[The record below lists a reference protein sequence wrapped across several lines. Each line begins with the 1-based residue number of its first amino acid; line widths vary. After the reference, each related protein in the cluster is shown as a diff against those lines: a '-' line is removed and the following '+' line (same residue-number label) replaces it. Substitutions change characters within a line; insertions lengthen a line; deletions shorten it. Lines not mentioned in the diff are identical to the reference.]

1 MKILVLGSTQNL
13 EEFKAKFSTTLNF
26 RTETSYDFDP
36 LDLADTELVFD
47 FFLEDFP
54 SKIQIYGSYSQLT
67 VFASVPKTSLSTLI
81 SGGQDLSCT
90 LLGFN
95 GLPTMFNRKYLEV
108 SLLNQNNQRKLEKIC
123 KTLNTKFLVVED
135 RVGMVTPRVV
145 AMIINEA
152 FYTVEEGTATRENIN
167 KGMKLGTNYPFGPF
181 EWCEKIGIKNV
192 YEILNALSNQAKD
205 PVYDICPLL
214 EQEYL
219 AGQPGG

>member
-1 MKILVLGSTQNL
+1 MKILVLGSSQNL
-13 EEFKAKFSTTLNF
+13 EEFKAKFSAGLNF
-26 RTETSYDFDP
+26 KIEKSYDFDP

-54 SKIQIYGSYSQLT
+54 LKIQLYDPHPQLT
-67 VFASVPKTSLSTLI
+67 VFASVPKTSLSKLI
-81 SGGQDLSCT
+81 SEEQDLSCT
-90 LLGFN
+90 LFGFN
-95 GLPTMFNRKYLEV
+95 GLPTMFNREYLEV
-108 SLLNQNNQRKLEKIC
+108 SLLNQNSRRKLEKIC
-123 KTLNTKFLVVED
+123 KALNTKFLVVED
-135 RVGMVTPRVV
+135 RVGMVTPRVL

-152 FYTVEEGTATRENIN
+152 FYTVEEGTATREDID

>member
-54 SKIQIYGSYSQLT
+54 SKIQIYSSYSQLT
-67 VFASVPKTSLSTLI
+67 VFANIPKTSLSRLI
-81 SGGQDLSCT
+81 SNERNLSCT
-90 LLGFN
+90 LIGFN
-95 GLPTMFNRKYLEV
+95 GLPTMFNREYLEV
-108 SLLNQNNQRKLEKIC
+108 SLINQNSRRKLEKIC
-123 KTLNTKFLVVED
+123 KALNTKFLVVED
-135 RVGMVTPRVV
+135 RVGMVTPRVL

-152 FYTVEEGTATRENIN
+152 FYTVEEGTATREDID

-181 EWCEKIGIKNV
+181 EWCEKIGISNV
-192 YEILNALSNQAKD
+192 YDILKGMSNKTNG

-214 EQEYL
+214 KKEYL
-219 AGQPGG
+219 AGRPPG